1 MMANAML
8 AQMWMPTGEELSRIA
23 PLFALVATLVAL
35 LLGAL
40 AVGRS
45 ARVSAAIVTI
55 GTLVTALFAYRGL
68 TEFSGPWEGF
78 NGSET
83 GNSPM
88 LVADTFSYFFMLG
101 LSLFMLVITGM
112 WWLGQQSDLPERE
125 VPRQDPVEFFVLF
138 VGSAFG
144 MSLMVSSTNLLMII
158 LAIEMASLP
167 SYGITAFRKQNPLAA
182 EASLKYVLFGAITS
196 AIMIYGASLLY
207 GYFGTLDLFTLSTG
221 IAQAYAESGG
231 ASTVFVTT
239 ALVAFVIGIGFK
251 VSAVPFHFWCPDVFQ
266 GASIEVTTWLSVAS
280 KAAGLGLLL
289 RVITVLVNGNA
300 FVMPQTLNYLS
311 QAIAVMAAVTCTVGN
326 LSAFR
331 QTNLKRLLA
340 FSSIAH
346 AGYMLMAA
354 AILWRPEAGLATTT
368 HPAFSAIISYIIIYM
383 LMNIGAFG
391 IVAMVYWATGSESI
405 EEMSGMIRRNK
416 MIALCMIVLLF
427 SLVGL
432 PPFGGFVAKW
442 YLLMAVWGGGLKWLV
457 IIAVLNTL
465 ISLYYYARIARTMV
479 FTDSG
484 KPDLQVPLF
493 GQAAVVACTVMVLLT
508 GTFLAGGLKSI
519 SDRGAKDLYAIAP
532 STKQVRTAD
541 ASAASGPQDAL
552 PAVDKPDPEVEAVAS
567 E

>member
-1 MMANAML
+1 VPTVSHAML
-8 AQMWMPTGEELSRIA
+8 AQMWMPSGEELSRIS
-23 PLFALVATLVAL
+23 PLFALVATIVAI

-40 AVGRS
+40 AVGRNV
-45 ARVSAAIVTI
+45 RVTAGIVTI
-55 GTLVTALFAYRGL
+55 GTLATGILAYRGL
-68 TEFSGPWEGF
+68 TEFSEPWQGF
-78 NGSET
+78 NGSTT

-88 LVADTFSYFFMLG
+88 LVADAFSYFFILG
-101 LSLFMLVITGM
+101 LSIFMIVITGM
-112 WWLGQQSDLPERE
+112 WWLGQQSSLPERE

-144 MSLMVSSTNLLMII
+144 MALMVSTTNLLMII

-167 SYGITAFRKQNPLAA
+167 SYAITAFRKQNSLAA
-182 EASLKYVLFGAITS
+182 EASLKYVLFGSITS

-207 GYFGTLDLFTLSTG
+207 GYFGTLDVTTLSAG
-221 IAQAYAESGG
+221 IAQAYNETSGG
-231 ASTVFVTT
+231 STVFVTT
-239 ALVAFVIGIGFK
+239 ALVAFVVGIGFK

-289 RVITVLVNGNA
+289 RVITVLVNGNS
-300 FVMPQTLNYLS
+300 FVTPQTLNYMA
-311 QAIAVMAAVTCTVGN
+311 QAIAVMAAITCTVGN

-354 AILWRPEAGLATTT
+354 AILWRPADGMEATT
-368 HPAFSAIISYIIIYM
+368 HPAFSAILSYIIIYM

-416 MIALCMIVLLF
+416 LIALCMIVLLF

-432 PPFGGFVAKW
+432 PPFGGFIAK
-442 YLLMAVWGGGLKWLV
+442 YFLLFAVWEGGLYWLV

-465 ISLYYYARIARTMV
+465 ISLYYYARVARTMV

-484 KPDLQVPLF
+484 KPELQVPLA
-493 GQAAVVACTVMVLLT
+493 GQGMVVVCTLLVLLT

-519 SDRGAKDLYAIAP
+519 SDRGAKNLYAVAP
-532 STKQVRTAD
+532 MTSTVQTAD
-541 ASAASGPQDAL
+541 AGGPQGAL
-552 PAVDKPDPEVEAVAS
+552 PAANESGEDRS
-567 E
+567 ETDAQ

>member
-1 MMANAML
+1 VTTVSHAML
-8 AQMWMPTGEELSRIA
+8 AQMWMPTGDELSRIA
-23 PLFALVATLVAL
+23 PLFSLVATLVAI

-45 ARVSAAIVTI
+45 ARVSAGIVTI
-55 GTLVTALFAYRGL
+55 GTLVTGILAFRGL
-68 TEFSGPWEGF
+68 TEFSGPWQGF
-78 NGSET
+78 DGSGS

-88 LVADTFSYFFMLG
+88 LVADAFSYFFMLG
-101 LSLFMLVITGM
+101 LSIFMLVITGM
-112 WWLGQQSDLPERE
+112 WWLGQQSSLPERE
-125 VPRQDPVEFFVLF
+125 VPRQDPVEFFILF

-144 MSLMVSSTNLLMII
+144 MALMVSTTNLLMII

-167 SYGITAFRKQNPLAA
+167 SYGITAFRKQNSLAA

-207 GYFGTLDLFTLSTG
+207 GYFGTLDVATLSGG
-221 IAQAYAESGG
+221 IAQAYSESSGG
-231 ASTVFVTT
+231 STVFVST
-239 ALVAFVIGIGFK
+239 ALFAFIVGIGFK

-289 RVITVLVNGNA
+289 RMITVLVNGTS
-300 FVMPQTLNYLS
+300 FVTPQTLDYMA

-354 AILWRPEAGLATTT
+354 AILWRPAAGIEATT
-368 HPAFSAIISYIIIYM
+368 HPAFSAILSYIIIYM
-383 LMNIGAFG
+383 LMNIAAFG
-391 IVAMVYWATGSESI
+391 IVAMVYWATGSENI

-416 MIALCMIVLLF
+416 LIALCMIVILF

-432 PPFGGFVAKW
+432 PPFGGFIAK
-442 YLLMAVWGGGLKWLV
+442 YFLLFAVWEGGLQWLV
-457 IIAVLNTL
+457 IVAVLNTL
-465 ISLYYYARIARTMV
+465 ISLYYYARVARTMV

-484 KPDLQVPLF
+484 KPDLHVPLA
-493 GQAAVVACTVMVLLT
+493 GQAMVVACTLLVLLT
-508 GTFLAGGLKSI
+508 GTFLAGNLKSI
-519 SDRGAKDLYAIAP
+519 SDRGAKNLYAVAP
-532 STKQVRTAD
+532 VSKSVQTAD
-541 ASAASGPQDAL
+541 ASGPQAAL
-552 PAVDKPDPEVEAVAS
+552 PAAPEDGDDDSVADTK
-567 E
+567 

>member
-1 MMANAML
+1 ML
-8 AQMWMPTGEELSRIA
+8 AQMWMPTGDELSRIA
-23 PLFALVATLVAL
+23 PLFSLVATLVAI

-45 ARVSAAIVTI
+45 ARVSAGIVTI
-55 GTLVTALFAYRGL
+55 GTLVTGILAFRGL
-68 TEFSGPWEGF
+68 TEFSGPWQGF
-78 NGSET
+78 DGSGS

-88 LVADTFSYFFMLG
+88 LVADAFSYFFMLG
-101 LSLFMLVITGM
+101 LSIFMLVITGM
-112 WWLGQQSDLPERE
+112 WWLGQQSSLPERE
-125 VPRQDPVEFFVLF
+125 VPRQDPVEFFILF

-144 MSLMVSSTNLLMII
+144 MALMVSTTNLLMII

-167 SYGITAFRKQNPLAA
+167 SYGITAFRKQNSLAA

-207 GYFGTLDLFTLSTG
+207 GYFGTLDVATLSGG
-221 IAQAYAESGG
+221 IAQAYSESSGG
-231 ASTVFVTT
+231 STVFVST
-239 ALVAFVIGIGFK
+239 ALFAFIVGIGFK

-289 RVITVLVNGNA
+289 RMITVLVNGTS
-300 FVMPQTLNYLS
+300 FVTPQTLDYMA

-354 AILWRPEAGLATTT
+354 AILWRPAAGIEATT
-368 HPAFSAIISYIIIYM
+368 HPAFSAILSYIIIYM
-383 LMNIGAFG
+383 LMNIAAFG
-391 IVAMVYWATGSESI
+391 IVAMVYWATGSENI

-416 MIALCMIVLLF
+416 LIALCMIVILF

-432 PPFGGFVAKW
+432 PPFGGFIAK
-442 YLLMAVWGGGLKWLV
+442 YFLLFAVWEGGLQWLV
-457 IIAVLNTL
+457 IVAVLNTL
-465 ISLYYYARIARTMV
+465 ISLYYYARVARTMV

-484 KPDLQVPLF
+484 KPDLHVPLA
-493 GQAAVVACTVMVLLT
+493 GQAMVVACTLLVLLT
-508 GTFLAGGLKSI
+508 GTFLAGNLKSI
-519 SDRGAKDLYAIAP
+519 SDRGAKNLYAVAP
-532 STKQVRTAD
+532 VSKSVQTAD
-541 ASAASGPQDAL
+541 ASGPQAAL
-552 PAVDKPDPEVEAVAS
+552 PAAPEDGDDDSVADTK
-567 E
+567 